1 MTAQN
6 EFMAKNK
13 YIDEVIAEEKIAD
26 FLQERGYEGAVPI
39 YTALLIESLTPLP
52 SSTEEV

>member
-1 MTAQN
+1 
-6 EFMAKNK
+6 MAKNK